1 MTATRLLDD
10 IADYCRRA
18 GVAESTF
25 GRRVVNDGKL
35 VARLR
40 QGGRLTTDTLDRIRS
55 FLDSATPVEPAN
67 TATMPMA
74 ALQPPARPTVRPYA
88 NGAIDPQQN
97 FRFFDNRQKYL
108 LFVNTCSEKRIVAS
122 RVALELAN
130 IHPRPPAVRL
140 FDAGIGD
147 GTVLT
152 RVMRTMHGRFPHMP
166 FYVSGKEISLE
177 DTRLTLDKMPDR
189 FFEHPATVLVL
200 TNMYYAEAPWLTVRS
215 PAAAGSLVWREVP
228 LQGATSAEFEEE
240 ISALQPFLAENWRAG
255 VSGKTGNPVYE
266 RPVVLVLYRNDHR
279 FLLDP
284 IIPHPGRAE
293 ANFDLVIASQPY
305 RARAS
310 AEFKAKRVIAPLARA
325 LRPGGRLLAIHSS
338 GNDPGMEIIRHVWP
352 GDNPF
357 ITDRHA
363 ILRALKQELGPAGR
377 DLNFNAYADSRSL
390 FRYHMETL
398 PNEVTGPIGTST
410 VFAAW
415 NAAIYVAQIED
426 ERLTDV
432 VKEGRYIEATDEVLH
447 RHGGLWFNDESYVIS
462 RHRD

>member
-1 MTATRLLDD
+1 MIAAQLLDD
-10 IADYCRRA
+10 IARYCRRA

-35 VARLR
+35 VQRLR
-40 QGGRLTTDTLDRIRS
+40 QGGRLTTDTLERIRA
-55 FLDSATPVEPAN
+55 FLDSATPAGPAN
-67 TATMPMA
+67 TSTIPMPA
-74 ALQPPARPTVRPYA
+74 PPGRAPASVEA
-88 NGAIDPQQN
+88 GHDPQRN

-108 LFVNTCSEKRIVAS
+108 LFVSTCSEKRVIAS
-122 RVALELAN
+122 RVALELGN
-130 IHPRPPAVRL
+130 IHPRPPALRL

-147 GTVLT
+147 GTVLA

-166 FYVSGKEISLE
+166 FYIAGKEISLE
-177 DTRLTLDKMPDR
+177 DIRLSLDKMPDR

-200 TNMYYAEAPWLTVRS
+200 TNMYYGEAPWLTVRS
-215 PAAAGSLVWREVP
+215 PAAAGSLVWREVA
-228 LQGATSAEFEEE
+228 LQGTTSAEFEEE
-240 ISALQPFLAENWRAG
+240 IAALQPFLAENWRAG
-255 VSGKTGNPVYE
+255 MHPRSGNPVYD

-310 AEFKAKRVIAPLARA
+310 AEFKARRVIAPLARA
-325 LRPGGRLLAIHSS
+325 LRPGGRLLAIHSC
-338 GNDPGMEIIRHVWP
+338 GQDPGMEIIDRIWP

-357 ITDRHA
+357 HTDRHA
-363 ILRALKQELGPAGR
+363 ILRALKQELGSAGR

-398 PNEVTGPIGTST
+398 PNELAGSIGTST
-410 VFAAW
+410 IFAAW
-415 NAAIYVAQIED
+415 NAAIYVAQVED

-432 VKEGRYIEATDEVLH
+432 ARDGRYLEATSEVLQ
-447 RHGGLWFNDESYVIS
+447 RHGGLWFNDESFVIS